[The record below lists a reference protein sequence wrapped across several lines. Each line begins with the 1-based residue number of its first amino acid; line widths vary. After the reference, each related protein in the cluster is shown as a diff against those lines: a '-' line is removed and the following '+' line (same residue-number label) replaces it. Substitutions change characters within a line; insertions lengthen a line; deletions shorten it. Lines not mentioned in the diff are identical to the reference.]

1 MTENLKATTR
11 RMIPILAQIVQRYL
25 PGYKI
30 EELAAGEKI
39 KAREFSYSAQVYLL
53 MLGQLA
59 HVFSL
64 NELVDLSAIFSGE
77 LRRIRGI
84 EAVKLTTFSNANRTR
99 NPGVMRRFFWLVY
112 GMFAREDP
120 AFANP
125 RHKGALAKFRMRG
138 IYAVDSTTIQL
149 AYWCI
154 KWAKHRQRK
163 AAVKLHMVANVAN
176 MLPRFAVVG
185 KASEHD
191 SRREEELFASLL
203 PGDVGVLDRAYNN
216 FPVLYRQTLRG
227 VFFVI
232 REKEPTKYRVVKRAP
247 RKDLPKGI
255 ISDETIRLTG
265 TTTGSDYPRTLRRVK
280 ALVEVKGEMR
290 EMAFCTNN
298 FEWSASTVAGLY
310 RARWAVELLF
320 KELKQTLQLQSFF
333 GENQN
338 AVEWQIWAAML
349 THLVLR
355 YIKWKNK
362 VVSSYT
368 RFAAIIKNT
377 IWLKR
382 SLEAVINF
390 YCIAPSQSRPPP
402 DETMPYLPGFERL
415 AIA

>member
-1 MTENLKATTR
+1 
-11 RMIPILAQIVQRYL
+11 
-25 PGYKI
+25 
-30 EELAAGEKI
+30 
-39 KAREFSYSAQVYLL
+39 

-64 NELVDLSAIFSGE
+64 NELVDLSTIFSGE

-84 EAVKLTTFSNANRTR
+84 EAVKLTTFSHANRTR
-99 NPGVMRRFFWLVY
+99 NPGVMQKFFWLVY

-216 FPVLYRQTLRG
+216 FPVLYRQTHRG

-232 REKEPTKYRVVKRAP
+232 REKEPTRYRVMKRVA
-247 RKDLPKGI
+247 RKNLPKGI
-255 ISDETIRLTG
+255 ISDETIRLAG
-265 TTTGSDYPRTLRRVK
+265 TTTKADYQRTLRRVK

-290 EMAFCTNN
+290 EMVFCTNN

-382 SLEAVINF
+382 SLEAVISF